1 MDRPLTPPPAVERDL
16 VAPYQPVASTP
27 SLRDGRD
34 DSAHADREAR
44 GAVPTDAGSIE
55 YASWFSVGHA

>member
-16 VAPYQPVASTP
+16 VAPYQPIASTP
-27 SLRDGRD
+27 MRDGRD